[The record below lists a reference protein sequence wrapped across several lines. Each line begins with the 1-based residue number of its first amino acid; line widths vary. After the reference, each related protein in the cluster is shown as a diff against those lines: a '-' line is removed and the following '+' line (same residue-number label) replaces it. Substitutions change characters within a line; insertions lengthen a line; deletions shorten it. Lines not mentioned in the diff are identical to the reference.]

1 MNFKKKRFFCFIAF
15 QPMDVDMEK
24 PSTPAPVGEK
34 QVTSRPQTSRA
45 RAAALPEVDLYIHLI
60 VLLYL
65 IDRNSL
71 KSVGIIFL
79 EFHLKRICFFCFL

>member
-1 MNFKKKRFFCFIAF
+1 
-15 QPMDVDMEK
+15 MDVDTVK
-24 PSTPAPVGEK
+24 PTTSTAPNEK
-34 QVTSRPQTSRA
+34 QLTSRPPTSRA

-71 KSVGIIFL
+71 NSVCIFL
-79 EFHLKRICFFCFL
+79 TKFNYRNKSQNFCVDMIFRLWIVLND

>member
-1 MNFKKKRFFCFIAF
+1 MILF
-15 QPMDVDMEK
+15 QSQDVDMEK
-24 PSTPAPVGEK
+24 PSTPAPVSEK
-34 QVTSRPQTSRA
+34 QLTSRPQTSRA

-71 KSVGIIFL
+71 KSVGFIFV
-79 EFHLKRICFFCFL
+79 